1 MCRRCNVGNAE
12 LVFELKILCPK
23 WEGVETVLG
32 LAVLQKQNGEAVEW
46 GGVVTPTVDCGFSL
60 LKTKPNKAEA
70 AREGVYLLCFW
81 LLPNSPRLK
90 VDQWIS
96 SN

>member
-1 MCRRCNVGNAE
+1 MGNAE

-46 GGVVTPTVDCGFSL
+46 GGVVTPLWTVGLAC
-60 LKTKPNKAEA
+60 
-70 AREGVYLLCFW
+70 
-81 LLPNSPRLK
+81 
-90 VDQWIS
+90 
-96 SN
+96 

>member
-1 MCRRCNVGNAE
+1 MGNAE

-60 LKTKPNKAEA
+60 LKTKPNQAEDCK
-70 AREGVYLLCFW
+70 EGGFILLCFW

-90 VDQWIS
+90 VDQWIF